1 MATVNMENI
10 KNRIDELKNRK
21 ARAEGQKSSIE
32 DSWKRDYNISTLEE
46 AEELKASMEKEL
58 DEVQAE
64 QEKYLAESDALLSE
78 AGV

>member
-58 DEVQAE
+58 DDVQAE
-64 QEKYLAESDALLSE
+64 QEKYLAEADALLSE

>member
-46 AEELKASMEKEL
+46 AEDLKASMEKEL

-64 QEKYLAESDALLSE
+64 QEKYLAEADALLSE